1 MGERASGLAWI
12 EHRIPN
18 PAAAGSNPASPASR
32 RLSPT
37 GGHLPPRER
46 FLRLPPARAR
56 REWSR
61 YEGTPQRTLW
71 LALRRRFLARAL
83 KGLPSHP
90 ATLLEVG
97 PGPGRFS
104 DLLLATGRSV
114 ISLELS
120 LAMIREARRHPG
132 PSGGPHWVLGDG
144 LRLPVRPG
152 GLAGLVALGNVLGF
166 GGDRAGLLLREWKES
181 LAPGGTWVIETSVAG
196 TLPAQGSARDAHASL
211 RRARKEP
218 SFAPP
223 TALLRFPRAELDRW
237 FDLLGWE
244 LLEAT
249 PVAPE
254 AGSSPE
260 RARQALAR
268 AGGRWETLL
277 EREERAG
284 RQREAEG
291 LPGPWLFR
299 GRALGR
305 RG

>member
-32 RLSPT
+32 RVSPT
-37 GGHLPPRER
+37 PGRLPPRER

-83 KGLPSHP
+83 EGLPP
-90 ATLLEVG
+90 RPPTLLEVG

-104 DLLLATGRSV
+104 DLLLATGRPV
-114 ISLELS
+114 ISLERS
-120 LAMIREARRHPG
+120 PAMIQEALRHRG
-132 PSGGPHWVLGDG
+132 SSGGPHWVLGDG

-152 GLAGLVALGNVLGF
+152 SLAGLVALGNVLGF
-166 GGDRAGLLLREWKES
+166 SGDRAGLLLREWKES
-181 LAPGGTWVIETSVAG
+181 LAPGGIWVIETSVTG
-196 TLPAQGSARDAHASL
+196 TLPAEGSARDAHADL
-211 RRARKEP
+211 RQPGREP
-218 SFAPP
+218 SYGPP
-223 TALLRFPRAELDRW
+223 SALLRFPRAELDRW

-249 PVAPE
+249 PVAPG
-254 AGSSPE
+254 AGGSPE
-260 RARQALAR
+260 RARQALAQ

-277 EREERAG
+277 EKEERAG
-284 RQREAEG
+284 RQREAQI

-299 GRALGR
+299 GRALA
-305 RG
+305 RGE